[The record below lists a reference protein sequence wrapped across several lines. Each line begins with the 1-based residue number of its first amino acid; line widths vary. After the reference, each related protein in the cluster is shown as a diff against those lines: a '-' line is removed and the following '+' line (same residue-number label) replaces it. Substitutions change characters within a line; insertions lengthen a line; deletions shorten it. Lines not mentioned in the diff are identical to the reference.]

1 MVNSRQKGKRAE
13 QQVASLLKRTTGLP
27 FIQTPGSG
35 SGKIKGD
42 LYIEEKHNLFL
53 IEVKHY
59 RDMGLNQKIFTSK
72 SNVFVGWWDKAIKQA
87 KEMKQEPLLFM
98 KQNYSQWYVATARK
112 PIVYKRYMHINWLGA
127 YIMLAEKWLDNE
139 HLVFTNG
146 DNIQRPWEPD
156 PEWELLDS

>member
-72 SNVFVGWWDKAIKQA
+72 SNVFVGWW
-87 KEMKQEPLLFM
+87 
-98 KQNYSQWYVATARK
+98 
-112 PIVYKRYMHINWLGA
+112 G
-127 YIMLAEKWLDNE
+127 
-139 HLVFTNG
+139 
-146 DNIQRPWEPD
+146 
-156 PEWELLDS
+156 